1 MFSTYESTPRRI
13 IGAFAA
19 VAIVAPA
26 GLGLDQAHLS
36 AAPAGIVTV
45 GELTPVGIER
55 MAQVTLPEIVI
66 TVARPDATA
75 RHFAA
80 SAKSRGPGITAT
92 SSGAGR

>member
-19 VAIVAPA
+19 VAIVATA

-36 AAPAGIVTV
+36 AAPSGTVTV

-55 MAQVTLPEIVI
+55 LAQATLPEIVI
-66 TVARPDATA
+66 TAARPDASA

-80 SAKSRGPGITAT
+80 GARSRSAGVVAR
-92 SSGAGR
+92 SSGAVQ